1 MIAIARKA
9 EKDDCLNMLQSP
21 YELLDHNSC
30 GDMQIAV
37 KKARAE
43 AIEFLRTM
51 PWRQEILHRRGD
63 WHPGFGVRRNC
74 ACDEFPGLY
83 AWTHNLKKAAL
94 IRDNLPDA
102 DKLAGIYKR
111 LYEQRQGRTL

>member
-1 MIAIARKA
+1 
-9 EKDDCLNMLQSP
+9 
-21 YELLDHNSC
+21 
-30 GDMQIAV
+30 
-37 KKARAE
+37 
-43 AIEFLRTM
+43 M